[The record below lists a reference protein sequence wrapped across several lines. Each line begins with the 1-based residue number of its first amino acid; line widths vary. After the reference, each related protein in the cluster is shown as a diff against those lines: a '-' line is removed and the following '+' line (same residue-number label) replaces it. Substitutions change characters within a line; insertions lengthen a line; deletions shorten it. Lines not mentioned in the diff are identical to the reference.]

1 MPKQIITNSIWLLI
15 GKIASV
21 LFNLSITIMIART
34 FGEDGFGEYSFLLA
48 YMSIALV
55 ISTFGMDV
63 YVVRAVAGQDNH
75 SISATV
81 IGALIIQLA
90 IGVLIIL
97 TAIVW
102 SIFFG
107 SQIQSMEA
115 FWLYLLIIIPSAFG
129 TVFNGILKG
138 IEKMGYYVIYLL
150 FDLGIQV
157 IGIHFLLS
165 KTPSIFSLIL
175 ILLVARIAAVVL
187 AGFFVWIT
195 TSINWQLNLPTWTQ
209 LNKILLAGSYI
220 SMAIILT
227 TIFQRLGVLTLSFA
241 STDVDVGLFNAAN
254 KLIEG
259 IKILPAVF
267 YGALFPAM
275 VKGGKSF
282 QTEMKGV
289 RYLFF
294 VMLMVSIGGYLLS
307 DIIIF
312 SIFKGFE
319 ESNALF
325 KVLILGVVPFMVRQ
339 FYAFRF
345 MAAGHEKEVF
355 FASLMTLVI
364 ALVVYNGAFHYFG
377 LIGLCW
383 AVNLVLVVEILVYI
397 LLKNLLRINFR

>member
-1 MPKQIITNSIWLLI
+1 MPKQIITNSVWLLV

-21 LFNLSITIMIART
+21 LFNLLITIMIARS

-63 YVVRAVAGQDNH
+63 YVVRAVAGQNEQ
-75 SISATV
+75 SISTTV

-90 IGVLIIL
+90 LGILIIL
-97 TAIVW
+97 STIVW

-107 SQIQSMEA
+107 SQIESMEA
-115 FWLYLLIIIPSAFG
+115 FWLYLLIIIPSALG

-138 IEKMGYYVIYLL
+138 IEKMGYYVVYLL
-150 FDLGIQV
+150 FDLAIQV
-157 IGIHFLLS
+157 IGIQFLLS
-165 KTPSIFSLIL
+165 KSPSIFGLIL
-175 ILLVARIAAVVL
+175 ILLAARISAVVL

-195 TSINWQLNLPTWTQ
+195 TSINWQLTLPTWKQ
-209 LNKILLAGSYI
+209 LNKIFLAGSYI

-227 TIFQRLGVLTLSFA
+227 TIFQRLGVLTLSFV
-241 STDVDVGLFNAAN
+241 STDADVGLFNAAN

-259 IKILPAVF
+259 IKIIPAVF

-275 VKGGKSF
+275 VKGGKYF
-282 QTEMKGV
+282 QSEMKGV

-294 VMLMVSIGGYLLS
+294 AMLMVSLGGYLLS

-312 SIFKGFE
+312 SIFKGFG

-345 MAAGHEKEVF
+345 IAAGREKEVF
-355 FASLMTLVI
+355 FTSLVTLVV

-383 AVNLVLVVEILVYI
+383 AINLVLVIEILVYI
-397 LLKNLLRINFR
+397 LLKNLFRINFR